1 MPSFPELGK
10 YTVLPIDPSSDHSGV
25 ALSPITDDD
34 ATSMASAA
42 RAGAPPAQQVPVD
55 PNPPSA
61 ALANLMASMGF
72 ASDATHIG
80 TPSDR
85 LASPLSA
92 APTPPPGPGPARPI
106 TQSVQRRLF
115 SATSQAASSGQGP
128 PLGQGPVL
136 GVRTRPPAS
145 HHPPSLSG
153 THDVP
158 IDMIST
164 SSAPVGGPTHSSSS
178 FPKPHPKLRFHHQT
192 VPEPLP
198 WLRPFT
204 PPSAQAARWWYD
216 CIPLGPITL
225 KRSKDDP
232 AHLGKHD
239 LQWSGKLFRNQTNN
253 RVVDVAAML
262 GGVHLGPEAV
272 LHLESAPSVVLGDEW
287 RFLPGKV
294 AWPFLSAV
302 CDKSRNDDAVLFFN
316 LMLENYTR
324 FGNPILGPT
333 LHLLPQFRRGFFG
346 DSSALMTGF
355 RRLQFHNGLAYADL
369 SPPTLPNHISVW
381 HFLSSLDILPDGV
394 LSPLG
399 LSAPE
404 LAQVITNFRVCFEH
418 IYANGRDYPR
428 LPEEHKSPVTW
439 QGTFYGGLVAAT
451 RHLLSPSVVA
461 AWEDHRR
468 RASGHGFQLTVG
480 FIHHLGLLM
489 RLFQDWLRV
498 AECDQEY
505 CQPFIAFPPDDP
517 SDLSSKTGY
526 VLAHS
531 KSQTKTFLVDFQQ
544 WEAKLDAVFG
554 AGAIQNRSY
563 STDEAFS
570 FPPPIFLTKKPEASI
585 KETKRGAPAMSST
598 GGPAK
603 KQHRGAASGE
613 TVPATR
619 PSSEQTSARSS
630 SAAAGSASGPP
641 PGYADSSSGKLS
653 AAIPLLKWSGIET
666 STTLPIQL
674 KAWRTAAPPGTVRYT
689 PKIAG
694 KFLCFKFCTEGLFC
708 KVGSGK
714 TCPFTHVDLSQPD
727 AWSREALEPLLNFL
741 TQPGVDNLGLS
752 LTPAGIRATA
762 QGTSS

>member
-1 MPSFPELGK
+1 
-10 YTVLPIDPSSDHSGV
+10 
-25 ALSPITDDD
+25 
-34 ATSMASAA
+34 
-42 RAGAPPAQQVPVD
+42 
-55 PNPPSA
+55 
-61 ALANLMASMGF
+61 
-72 ASDATHIG
+72 
-80 TPSDR
+80 
-85 LASPLSA
+85 
-92 APTPPPGPGPARPI
+92 
-106 TQSVQRRLF
+106 
-115 SATSQAASSGQGP
+115 
-128 PLGQGPVL
+128 
-136 GVRTRPPAS
+136 
-145 HHPPSLSG
+145 
-153 THDVP
+153 
-158 IDMIST
+158 
-164 SSAPVGGPTHSSSS
+164 
-178 FPKPHPKLRFHHQT
+178 
-192 VPEPLP
+192 
-198 WLRPFT
+198 
-204 PPSAQAARWWYD
+204 
-216 CIPLGPITL
+216 
-225 KRSKDDP
+225 
-232 AHLGKHD
+232 
-239 LQWSGKLFRNQTNN
+239 
-253 RVVDVAAML
+253 
-262 GGVHLGPEAV
+262 
-272 LHLESAPSVVLGDEW
+272 
-287 RFLPGKV
+287 
-294 AWPFLSAV
+294 
-302 CDKSRNDDAVLFFN
+302 
-316 LMLENYTR
+316 
-324 FGNPILGPT
+324 
-333 LHLLPQFRRGFFG
+333 
-346 DSSALMTGF
+346 
-355 RRLQFHNGLAYADL
+355 
-369 SPPTLPNHISVW
+369 
-381 HFLSSLDILPDGV
+381 
-394 LSPLG
+394 
-399 LSAPE
+399 
-404 LAQVITNFRVCFEH
+404 
-418 IYANGRDYPR
+418 
-428 LPEEHKSPVTW
+428 
-439 QGTFYGGLVAAT
+439 
-451 RHLLSPSVVA
+451 VA

-489 RLFQDWLRV
+489 RLFQDWLCV

-544 WEAKLDAVFG
+544 WEAKLDAVFS

-570 FPPPIFLTKKPEASI
+570 FPPPIFLTKKPEASV
-585 KETKRGAPAMSST
+585 KETKRGAPATSST

-727 AWSREALEPLLNFL
+727 AWSWEALEPLLNFL
-741 TQPGVDNLGLS
+741 TQLGVDNLGLS